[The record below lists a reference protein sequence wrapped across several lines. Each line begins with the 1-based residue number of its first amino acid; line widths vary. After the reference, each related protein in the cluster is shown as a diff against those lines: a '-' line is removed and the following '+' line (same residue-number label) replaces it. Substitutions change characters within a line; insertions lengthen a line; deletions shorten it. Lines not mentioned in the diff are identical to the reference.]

1 MKHRIEHEIENFY
14 FKGNINKH
22 LLRCK
27 TDKKKM
33 LEKRQK
39 KTPSHAYKA
48 KKRDKAVKKTKK
60 NYQKNFKKR

>member
-1 MKHRIEHEIENFY
+1 MKHRIEHEIENFSLE
-14 FKGNINKH
+14 GNINKH

-27 TDKKKM
+27 TDKKNVRK
-33 LEKRQK
+33 KTK